1 MVGRFAGG
9 RSIADEENYHLRRNR
24 KMGGSNQ
31 FVWIFNRDSCRKVD
45 MAYRP
50 PAPLQNFAQSAV
62 RIQRFRYEKVAGLQL
77 RGEEQPCWIFY
88 WNPVPGMLLS
98 VGGKETLLD
107 PAFGYLL
114 APRTCFDLRLQKP
127 KTPAPDDGFFASMSP
142 IGAREDV
149 GRLVREGLHP
159 YFFATFSL
167 DAPGNRAHPG
177 VYPVALDRE
186 LLAMIDQATETL
198 RANEGQSLFDQPST
212 FLFESLLLALLARLP
227 PTVWPE
233 RPMDARVARA
243 LRFIHEHLGD
253 RLDAHSLA
261 AAAGLSPN
269 RFSRLFKRETGR
281 EPRAAVR
288 RERIDRARQ
297 LLADSRLS
305 IEEVADECGFC
316 DRYYFSRV
324 FREETEFTP
333 AAYRQRAI

>member
-1 MVGRFAGG
+1 
-9 RSIADEENYHLRRNR
+9 
-24 KMGGSNQ
+24 
-31 FVWIFNRDSCRKVD
+31 

-50 PAPLQNFAQSAV
+50 PAPVQNFAQTAV
-62 RIQRFRYEKVAGLQL
+62 RIQRFRYEKMAGLQL
-77 RGEEQPCWIFY
+77 PGEEQPCWIFY
-88 WNPVPGMLLS
+88 WNPIPGMLLS

-114 APRTCFDLRLQKP
+114 APRTRFDLRLQKP

-142 IGAREDV
+142 IGAGEDV
-149 GRLVREGLHP
+149 GTLAREGSHP
-159 YFFATFSL
+159 HLFATFSL
-167 DAPGNRAHPG
+167 DDPGNRARPG
-177 VYPVALDRE
+177 VYPIALDRE
-186 LLAMIDQATETL
+186 LLAMLDEATEIL
-198 RANEGQSLFDQPST
+198 RASEGQREFERLAT
-212 FLFESLLLALLARLP
+212 YLLESLLLALLARLP

-243 LRFIHEHLGD
+243 MRFIHEHSGD
-253 RLDAHSLA
+253 RLDARSLA

-269 RFSRLFKRETGR
+269 RLSQLFKRETGM

-305 IEEVADECGFC
+305 IEEVAEECGFC

-324 FREETEFTP
+324 FREETGFTP